1 MRTRLVLI
9 SALLLPCL
17 GVLADQKSPSAE
29 FPFEYNEGMIWI
41 TVQTGKSPRP
51 LNFLLDSGAG
61 ASVLN
66 LSTMQ
71 RLGLPLGNRIEVQGV
86 DSTATGYFPQRL
98 TALASGVPLPKQ
110 YIAVDL
116 DKLSDACHCEV
127 DGLIGADFFHERVV
141 QIDFAAHK
149 IRILARSSPL
159 ATDDILP
166 LKQNRRALLAPVTVN
181 GKEKQWVR
189 VDTGCASA
197 LQWVNTGTPAE
208 NRSHRIAVAL
218 KEISVDLIPV
228 TVRIGNTQISS
239 VSAELHKRPI
249 FTGENGLLGNGL
261 LSRFSSVTIDA
272 KAGRLILQPRTATP

>member
-9 SALLLPCL
+9 SALLLLCL